1 MAGRRSSVAGLER
14 ALRALQPGSRNLGH
28 YLAEHGNEFAAL
40 LDVGENELRALYSQ
54 PDEEAA
60 PRIRELLQRRTE
72 MRTAHHQA
80 ARRDAAMG
88 AAQRLAATAVWRA
101 NTTAVL
107 DVTILFGDLL
117 ADPDTRHI
125 NLVSRAFEVHLP
137 RKTLVDA
144 AHVLPRQFADLV
156 SWVDPAGLHFRW
168 RYGRGGLDFYPQVV
182 PASEWAHVLC
192 VNIPA
197 PAVEQARPTPVTR
210 ERRRHVAR
218 PGLANRPNPA
228 RSNMGWLAEALTEI
242 AFSA

>member
-14 ALRALQPGSRNLGH
+14 ALRALQPGSHNLGH
-28 YLAEHGNEFAAL
+28 YLAEHGDELAAL
-40 LDVGENELRALYSQ
+40 LDVGVDELQALSSQ
-54 PDEEAA
+54 PDEESA
-60 PRIRELLQRRTE
+60 PRIRELLQRRME
-72 MRTAHHQA
+72 IRSAHHQA
-80 ARRDAAMG
+80 SRRDAALG

-117 ADPDTRHI
+117 ADPDSRHI
-125 NLVSRAFEVHLP
+125 SLVSRSFEVHLP
-137 RKTLVDA
+137 RKTLVEA
-144 AHVLPRQFADLV
+144 AQVLPRQFADLV

-168 RYGRGGLDFYPQVV
+168 RHGRGGLDFYPQVV

-197 PAVEQARPTPVTR
+197 PAFEQARPTPISR
-210 ERRRHVAR
+210 ERRKEVTRPALANGPAPAR
-218 PGLANRPNPA
+218 P
-228 RSNMGWLAEALTEI
+228 NMGWFAEALTEI